1 MNCGFACNFNDS
13 IFHFADRDAY
23 DQCSMVVRD
32 DYGACTVLSSDVA
45 ESLHRDQTA
54 CPISPRHPGRE
65 RLAETERRSWL
76 VVGF

>member
-45 ESLHRDQTA
+45 E
-54 CPISPRHPGRE
+54 
-65 RLAETERRSWL
+65 
-76 VVGF
+76 